1 MLPSCT
7 KLTFHLFGV
16 ALYVILEMLKP
27 VTCIELV
34 PVKNMHHF
42 YVLQSNDISK
52 QPLLSNFVHQ
62 SAADMF
68 VQPLEMGEF
77 KVEARGFVH
86 LQLSI
91 SICMHGTAPYCLGR
105 LECQEL
111 QKCCSSLG
119 RTVPLKFGC

>member
-7 KLTFHLFGV
+7 KLTFHLFGA

-52 QPLLSNFVHQ
+52 QPLLSNFAR
-62 SAADMF
+62 SK
-68 VQPLEMGEF
+68 P
-77 KVEARGFVH
+77 EA
-86 LQLSI
+86 LY
-91 SICMHGTAPYCLGR
+91 T
-105 LECQEL
+105 
-111 QKCCSSLG
+111 SSS
-119 RTVPLKFGC
+119 TVLAFALTDYV

>member
-7 KLTFHLFGV
+7 KLTFHLFGA

-86 LQLSI
+86 LQLNSI
-91 SICMHGTAPYCLGR
+91 SICIDGLCLGKALTGDGTAPCCLR
-105 LECQEL
+105 WL
-111 QKCCSSLG
+111 
-119 RTVPLKFGC
+119 